1 MKLSYLSVVH
11 TLITAAWCLDNSHW
25 VDIWNGSPLLAR
37 FTPPDAFITPQGYFR
52 NATIR
57 QTLHLTLATGVL
69 RVKLSNEFGSSPL
82 EITASTAALT
92 ANNTAGSDSIDA
104 SSLQELT
111 YSGASSIVIPA
122 GGTVLS
128 DPINLSTGTQQ
139 HLSVSLYLAKGQ
151 IGTNTTSHDVSHT
164 TTWLGFGDQTA
175 NQHING
181 GSSVTHWYYVTEVQ
195 GQLPATSSALICIGD
210 SITDGTGSTTNG
222 NDRWVD
228 DLFRRTQV
236 APATK
241 NIAVLNA
248 GIGGNHL
255 VTSPG
260 QGPSALERIKSIIS
274 QPGVRYIA
282 ILDGVNDIGHVAK
295 TAAAQDAL
303 YDQMVQAL
311 EEIIDEV
318 HQAGLPIFGGT
329 LTPSFYDPPSNPDTS
344 NYADP
349 QRAATRNRLNLWIKN
364 EAKFDYVVDY
374 AAALADPGNPDSYK
388 AQYAFTNYIHP
399 NVAGHQA
406 MADAWDLRVFQQ
418 FNGTS
423 G

>member
-1 MKLSYLSVVH
+1 MKFSYLSVVY
-11 TLITAAWCLDNSHW
+11 TLITTAWCLDNSHW
-25 VDIWNGSPLLAR
+25 VDIWNESPLLSR
-37 FTPPDAFITPQGYFR
+37 FTFITPQGYFR

-92 ANNTAGSDSIDA
+92 ANNTAGSDSVDA

-122 GGTVLS
+122 G
-128 DPINLSTGTQQ
+128 
-139 HLSVSLYLAKGQ
+139 
-151 IGTNTTSHDVSHT
+151 
-164 TTWLGFGDQTA
+164 GFGDQTA

-228 DLFRRTQV
+228 DLFRRTQA

-260 QGPSALERIKSIIS
+260 QGPSALERIKSIIA
-274 QPGVRYIA
+274 QPGVRLLA

-329 LTPSFYDPPSNPDTS
+329 LTPSFYDPPSNPNTS

-423 G
+423 S